1 MTTSYRRRK
10 TNTGKLPNE
19 ESLTLRQQIA
29 ELEQTLADCQQ
40 VENELRQRVEMYAQV
55 LDAIPDLIKC
65 KNSQSRLVYANKAFC
80 DFYGMTMEQLGDR
93 DSTAIPLNNRDST
106 QQSVVDDAYVVNTGQ
121 TLRISQESVT
131 RYDGQVY
138 LFDTVKVPIFN
149 AEGEVVKI
157 VESSHVALDGNLS
170 ELALIEVNA
179 LDIRREQRDK
189 LTNSLSYLNS
199 QIIERR
205 QAEQALQDLIAGTAS
220 VTGKDFYPV
229 FAQHLAAALGVRY
242 VIVAEAS
249 AWEDD
254 TPVRAK
260 VLSFWNSD
268 SLGDN
273 FEYDLVHTPCE
284 SIFTQETLAE
294 NNGISCYPQ
303 NVQSFFPKGEALAA
317 LGGECF
323 LGVAL
328 LDSTSSK
335 PIGHI
340 CFIDDKPL
348 VQEQRAKAIMSI
360 FATRV
365 SAELERQRA
374 EEALERS
381 QMQLK
386 LSHEQLENYNRML
399 EAKVQERTLKLQQE
413 IRDRQKAEQAAQ
425 SANRAKSEFLA
436 NMSHELRTPL
446 NGILGYAQILKRD
459 KTLNEPQK
467 DGLGIIHQCGEHL
480 LTLIN
485 DILDLSKIEARKM
498 ELHLSNFHFP
508 QFLEGIVELC
518 RIRAQQKDIYL
529 TYQPLAPLPMA
540 VQGDEKRLRQVL
552 INLLS
557 NAIKFTTTGGVTFQV
572 SYQHEKI
579 RFHVEDTGV
588 GMASEQLEEIFLPF
602 HQVGERDR
610 KSEGTGLGLAI
621 SRQLVQ
627 MMGGEI
633 KVNSILD
640 KGSVFYFD
648 LDLPSVDQWVDIAQ
662 TDKRPIVSYLGDKRK
677 ILIADDK
684 WENRSILMKM
694 LEPLGFEI
702 MEATDGLDCIT
713 KAQEWQ
719 PHVILMD
726 LMMPSLNGLEAT
738 RRIRKL
744 PDLKVVVIAT
754 SASVFDFDQ
763 QQSFQA
769 GCNDFL
775 PKPIRN
781 QELLE
786 KLRDYLGLS
795 WVYEEIKNET
805 LKIKNE
811 GFLEPSAQVMVPPP
825 VEEIAALFDLAMM
838 GDLRGIAKR
847 AAQLEQMNQEWI
859 PFASHLRQLAKGFEE
874 KQILEFVKQYRES
887 K

>member
-1 MTTSYRRRK
+1 MVTSYRRSK
-10 TNTGKLPNE
+10 TSTGKLQNQ
-19 ESLTLRQQIA
+19 ESLKLRQQIA
-29 ELEQTLADCQQ
+29 ELEQTLADCKE
-40 VENELRQRVEMYAQV
+40 VEKELRQRAEMYAQV
-55 LDAIPDLIKC
+55 LDAIPNLVKC
-65 KNSQSRLVYANKAFC
+65 QNSQSRLVYANKAFC
-80 DFYGMTMEQLGDR
+80 DFYGMTLEQLCDR
-93 DSTAIPLNNRDST
+93 DPTDIPLNNRDAT

-121 TLRISQESVT
+121 TLHISQEPVT

-138 LFDTVKVPIFN
+138 LFDIVKVPIFN
-149 AEGEVVKI
+149 AEGEAVKV
-157 VESSHVALDGNLS
+157 VESSHVALGGNLS
-170 ELALIEVNA
+170 DSALIEVNSA
-179 LDIRREQRDK
+179 DIRGEQRDK
-189 LTNSLSYLNS
+189 LTNSLTYLNS

-268 SLGDN
+268 KLGDN
-273 FEYDLVHTPCE
+273 FEYDLVHTPCK
-284 SIFTQETLAE
+284 SIFTQETLVE

-348 VQEQRAKAIMSI
+348 VQEQRAKSIMSL
-360 FATRV
+360 FGARV

-381 QMQLK
+381 QIQLK

-399 EAKVQERTLKLQQE
+399 EAKVQKRTLKLQQE
-413 IRDRQKAEQAAQ
+413 IRDRRKAEQSAQ

-467 DGLGIIHQCGEHL
+467 DGLGVIHQCGEHL

-498 ELHLSNFHFP
+498 ELHLSHFHFP

-529 TYQPLAPLPMA
+529 TYQLTAPLPLA

-572 SYQHEKI
+572 SYQDGTF
-579 RFHVEDTGV
+579 RFQVEDTGV
-588 GMASEQLEEIFLPF
+588 GMAPEQLEEIFLPF

-627 MMGGEI
+627 MMGSEI
-633 KVNSILD
+633 KVNSILG

-648 LDLPSVDQWVDIAQ
+648 LDLPLVDQWADVTQIDE
-662 TDKRPIVSYLGDKRK
+662 RPIIGYLGDKRK
-677 ILIADDK
+677 ILIADDQ
-684 WENRSILMKM
+684 WENRSILVKM

-702 MEATDGLDCIT
+702 MEATDGFDCIT

-726 LMMPSLNGLEAT
+726 LMMPALNGLEAT
-738 RRIRKL
+738 RRIRKS
-744 PDLKVVVIAT
+744 PNLKVVVIAT
-754 SASVFDFDQ
+754 SASVFDCDQ

-775 PKPIRN
+775 PKPIQN

-786 KLRDYLGLS
+786 KLRGYLGLS
-795 WVYEEIKNET
+795 WIYEEIKNE
-805 LKIKNE
+805 E
-811 GFLEPSAQVMVPPP
+811 FREPSAKAMVPPP
-825 VEEIAALFDLAMM
+825 VEEIAALFDFAMM

-847 AAQLEQMNQEWI
+847 AAQLEQMNQDWI
-859 PFASHLRQLAKGFEE
+859 PFTNHLRQLAKGFEE
-874 KQILEFVKQYRES
+874 KQILDFIKQYREN

>member
-1 MTTSYRRRK
+1 MVTSYRRSK
-10 TNTGKLPNE
+10 TSTGKLQNQ
-19 ESLTLRQQIA
+19 ESLKLRQQIA
-29 ELEQTLADCQQ
+29 ELEQTLADCQE
-40 VENELRQRVEMYAQV
+40 VEKELRQRVEMYAQV
-55 LDAIPDLIKC
+55 LDAIPNLVKC
-65 KNSQSRLVYANKAFC
+65 QNSQSCLVYANKAFC
-80 DFYGMTMEQLGDR
+80 DFYGMTLEQLCDR
-93 DSTAIPLNNRDST
+93 APTDIPLNNRDAT

-121 TLRISQESVT
+121 TLHISQEPVT

-138 LFDTVKVPIFN
+138 LFDIVKVPIFN
-149 AEGEVVKI
+149 AEGEAVKV
-157 VESSHVALDGNLS
+157 VESSHVALGGNLS
-170 ELALIEVNA
+170 DSALIEVNSA
-179 LDIRREQRDK
+179 DIRGEQRDK
-189 LTNSLSYLNS
+189 LTNSLTYLNS

-220 VTGKDFYPV
+220 VTGKDFYPM

-268 SLGDN
+268 KLGDN

-284 SIFTQETLAE
+284 SIFTQETLVE
-294 NNGISCYPQ
+294 NNSISCYPQ

-348 VQEQRAKAIMSI
+348 VQEQRAKSIMSL
-360 FATRV
+360 FAARV

-381 QMQLK
+381 QIQLK

-399 EAKVQERTLKLQQE
+399 EAKVQKRTLKLQQE

-467 DGLGIIHQCGEHL
+467 DGLGVIHQCGEHL

-498 ELHLSNFHFP
+498 ELHRSNFHFP

-529 TYQPLAPLPMA
+529 TYQPIAPLPMA

-557 NAIKFTTTGGVTFQV
+557 NAIKFTTTGGVTFQA
-572 SYQHEKI
+572 SYQDGTF
-579 RFHVEDTGV
+579 RFQVEDTGV

-627 MMGGEI
+627 MMGSEI
-633 KVNSILD
+633 KVNSILG

-648 LDLPSVDQWVDIAQ
+648 LDLPLVDQWADVTQIDE
-662 TDKRPIVSYLGDKRK
+662 RPIIGYLGDKRK
-677 ILIADDK
+677 ILIADDQ
-684 WENRSILMKM
+684 WENRSILVKM

-702 MEATDGLDCIT
+702 REATDGLDCIT

-726 LMMPSLNGLEAT
+726 LMMPALNGLEAT
-738 RRIRKL
+738 RRIRKS

-754 SASVFDFDQ
+754 SASVFDCDQ

-769 GCNDFL
+769 GC
-775 PKPIRN
+775 IA
-781 QELLE
+781 
-786 KLRDYLGLS
+786 
-795 WVYEEIKNET
+795 T
-805 LKIKNE
+805 AKI
-811 GFLEPSAQVMVPPP
+811 V
-825 VEEIAALFDLAMM
+825 
-838 GDLRGIAKR
+838 RT
-847 AAQLEQMNQEWI
+847 
-859 PFASHLRQLAKGFEE
+859 
-874 KQILEFVKQYRES
+874 
-887 K
+887 